1 MIGFMVRKRLTAE
14 ERRESILTA
23 GRAVFLEQGLNGAR
37 TRTIAE
43 QAGITEAVLYRHF
56 ESKEEIFE
64 AAVLQPLRTMLDD
77 LLERSRVL
85 LGSEEARPRLVMRL
99 ESLWL
104 ERLAEIVPLLGPAL
118 FDDQTLGR
126 ECYRGIV
133 APFLDGLERAAVEN
147 GLLPAGEAKELVR
160 AIFGTNLLL
169 VLDRLQQGQDVD
181 IPSLAGQLSDLYL
194 LGLSGGESLR
204 DLAR

>member
-1 MIGFMVRKRLTAE
+1 MVRKRLTAE

-64 AAVLQPLRTMLDD
+64 AAVLQPLRVMLDD
-77 LLERSRVL
+77 LLERSGTL
-85 LGSEEARPRLVMRL
+85 LAGQETRPRLVMRL

-126 ECYRGIV
+126 ECYRKIV
-133 APFLDGLERAAVEN
+133 VPFLDGLERAAVEN
-147 GLLPAGEAKELVR
+147 GLLPAGEAAALVEQPHR
-160 AIFGTNLLL
+160 FGQQL
-169 VLDRLQQGQDVD
+169 VLDRLQQGQEVD

>member
-1 MIGFMVRKRLTAE
+1 MVRKRLTAE
-14 ERRESILTA
+14 ERRESILVA

-64 AAVLQPLRTMLDD
+64 AAVLTPLRAMLED
-77 LLERSRVL
+77 LLERSRDL
-85 LGSEEARPRLVMRL
+85 LASDETRPRLMMRL

-126 ECYRGIV
+126 KCYREIV
-133 APFLDGLERAAVEN
+133 APFLDGLQRAAV
-147 GLLPAGEAKELVR
+147 GSGFLPADEARGLVR
-160 AIFGTNLLL
+160 AVFGTNLLL
-169 VLDRLQQGQDVD
+169 VLDRLQQGRDVD
-181 IPSLAGQLSDLYL
+181 VPSLAGQLSDLYL

-204 DLAR
+204 DLTR

>member
-1 MIGFMVRKRLTAE
+1 MVRKRLTAE
-14 ERRESILTA
+14 ERRASILTA

-64 AAVLQPLRTMLDD
+64 AAVLGPLRTMLDD
-77 LLERSRVL
+77 LLEESRAL
-85 LGSEEARPRLVMRL
+85 LGGDEARPDLVMKL

-104 ERLAEIVPLLGPAL
+104 ERLAVIVPLLGPAL

-126 ECYRGIV
+126 DCYRKIV
-133 APFLDGLERAAVEN
+133 VPFLDGVERAAVEN
-147 GLLPAGEAKELVR
+147 GLLPGGEAKELVR

-169 VLDRLQQGQDVD
+169 VLDRLQQGQAVD
-181 IPSLAGQLSDLYL
+181 IPALAGQLSDLYL

-204 DLAR
+204 DLVR